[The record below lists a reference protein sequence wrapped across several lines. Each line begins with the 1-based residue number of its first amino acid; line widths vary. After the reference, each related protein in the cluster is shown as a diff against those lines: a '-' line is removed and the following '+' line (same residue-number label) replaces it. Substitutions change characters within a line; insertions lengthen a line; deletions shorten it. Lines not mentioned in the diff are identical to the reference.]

1 MNQISLIRKTLQP
14 HLNWHGA
21 RVTFLALFLVAL
33 MRVRT
38 VNFCELAKGFMGT
51 AQTESNQKRLHRF
64 FRDFQLDYREIAR
77 LVAGLMEI
85 PQPWVLSIDRTN
97 WQFGSC
103 VFNILMLGVVHQG
116 VAFPLVWTMLDKKGN
131 SNHNERIALIEEF
144 REIFP
149 EVEVDCIT
157 ADREFIGEDWFSY
170 LLNQVSMPF
179 RIRIRHSDLLFD
191 GRHRLNSK
199 VVFSHLA
206 VGEQQVLKRRRRVW
220 GHWVYVSALRLK
232 DNDLLVVVTRHRP
245 KSAIADYGKRW
256 GIETLFG
263 CLKTRDFCLEST
275 HLSDPERL
283 QRMVALLTIALCW
296 AFRTGEWLTQS
307 QPITIKNHGR
317 KSKSIFRVGLDYL
330 QRIFLNLNS
339 FQTQSLKAIN
349 LLSGT

>member
-38 VNFCELAKGFMGT
+38 VNFSELAKGFVGT
-51 AQTESNQKRLHRF
+51 AQTESNRKRLHRF
-64 FRDFQLDYREIAR
+64 FRDFTLDYHEIAR

-85 PQPWVLSIDRTN
+85 PQPWVLSVDRTN

-131 SNHNERIALIEEF
+131 SNYKERIALIEEF

-191 GRHRLNSK
+191 GRHCLNSK
-199 VVFSHLA
+199 RVFSHLSI
-206 VGEQQVLKRRRRVW
+206 GEQQVLKRRRRVW

-232 DNDLLVVVTRHRP
+232 DHDLLVVVTRHRP

-263 CLKTRDFCLEST
+263 CLKTRGFCLEST
-275 HLSDPERL
+275 HLNDPERL

-296 AFRTGEWLTQS
+296 AFRAGEWIIES
-307 QPITIKNHGR
+307 QPIKIKNHGR

-330 QRIFLNLNS
+330 QRIFLNLSS
-339 FQTQSLKAIN
+339 FQNQSLHIIN

>member
-1 MNQISLIRKTLQP
+1 MNQTSLIRKTLQL

-33 MRVRT
+33 MRLRT
-38 VNFCELAKGFMGT
+38 VNFSELAKGFMGT

-116 VAFPLVWTMLDKKGN
+116 VAFTLVWTMLDKKGN
-131 SNHNERIALIEEF
+131 SNHNERITLMEEF

-149 EVEVDCIT
+149 DVAVDVDCIT
-157 ADREFIGEDWFSY
+157 ADREFIGEDWFSH

-191 GRHRLNSK
+191 GRHRFNFKAS
-199 VVFSHLA
+199 LA
-206 VGEQQVLKRRRRVW
+206 TSPLG
-220 GHWVYVSALRLK
+220 S
-232 DNDLLVVVTRHRP
+232 
-245 KSAIADYGKRW
+245 
-256 GIETLFG
+256 
-263 CLKTRDFCLEST
+263 
-275 HLSDPERL
+275 
-283 QRMVALLTIALCW
+283 
-296 AFRTGEWLTQS
+296 
-307 QPITIKNHGR
+307 
-317 KSKSIFRVGLDYL
+317 SKSSNADDGCG
-330 QRIFLNLNS
+330 
-339 FQTQSLKAIN
+339 
-349 LLSGT
+349 GTGFT